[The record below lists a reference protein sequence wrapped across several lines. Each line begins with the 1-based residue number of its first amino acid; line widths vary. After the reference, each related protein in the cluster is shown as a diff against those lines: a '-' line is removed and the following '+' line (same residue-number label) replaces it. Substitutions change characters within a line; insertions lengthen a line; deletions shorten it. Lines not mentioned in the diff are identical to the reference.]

1 MLGQALLGHMA
12 FDGLAWLT
20 AIIAGWWI
28 RRRWLAATP
37 LPMPDRAYPVYMLVV
52 WTGAIASAVG
62 LGSANLALT
71 EPGEAG
77 FGLSGR
83 SILGAL
89 AGGIATAELY
99 KALRGIRGSTG
110 IVFVVPLALG
120 IAIGRIGCFL
130 GGLPDYTYGTP
141 TVLPWGI
148 DFGDGMTRHPVQLYE
163 SLAMV
168 AFLAWFVP
176 RLRRGEAAAIRGGF
190 YLFAGWYA
198 AQRFL
203 WEFLKPYPPILGP
216 LNLFHLACLGV
227 AAYAAAMLVF
237 TQKPVRA
244 PA

>member
-20 AIIAGWWI
+20 AIFAGWWA
-28 RRRWLAATP
+28 RRHWLAATA
-37 LPMPDRAYPVYMLVV
+37 LPMPDRAYPLYMIVV
-52 WTGAIASAVG
+52 WMGAIAAAIG
-62 LGSANLALT
+62 LGSANLALVG
-71 EPGEAG
+71 PGEAG

-89 AGGIATAELY
+89 AGGIVTAELY
-99 KALRGIRGSTG
+99 KAVRGIRGSTG

-120 IAIGRIGCFL
+120 IAIGRIGCFA
-130 GGLPDYTYGTP
+130 GGLADYTYGTP
-141 TVLPWGI
+141 TTLPWGV
-148 DFGDGMTRHPVQLYE
+148 DFGDGLARHPVQVYE
-163 SLAMV
+163 SVAMV

-176 RLRRGEAAAIRGGF
+176 RLRRGDAAAIRGGF

-203 WEFLKPYPPILGP
+203 WEFLKPYPTVVGP
-216 LNLFHLACLGV
+216 LNLFHFVCLGV
-227 AAYAAAMLVF
+227 AGYAAAMLVLARE
-237 TQKPVRA
+237 PARA